1 MNLKTSFFN
10 VTIFKKDLTRFW
22 PLWAIYFIVG
32 LFLCISN
39 NTDLYYQNALTYT
52 QFLTTAIPAM
62 CVYALLTAQLL
73 FGDLFQGRL
82 GYAVHALPVRREGL
96 FFTHF
101 TAGMLMG
108 LVPNLIIALIA
119 MPGMENLWMVAPLWY
134 VIVSLSYFLFF
145 CMAIFC
151 MHCAGNRIGAL
162 AMYALI
168 NCLGPMVMVCV
179 ENFYLSM
186 LYGVELTDKTELIF
200 IQFSPVL
207 YSATNL
213 DWLKIIHSE
222 NCPVQVHTEIAP
234 NYGCLYEFQGIGKS
248 WNYLICLAAVC
259 ILFGLAAF
267 FIYRRRP
274 MESAG
279 DFISF
284 KPMNLVFTVAGS
296 VAAGYL
302 IYLITGEAY
311 WGLFVGLILGFIA
324 CRMLLER
331 SIKVFSKKNHIGLG
345 ILLGVAA
352 LTLLLT
358 YFDAFGIVTR
368 VPETDKIESVSIADG
383 HVSDLWLELDV
394 PTGEELVQA
403 GDQLTGSFG
412 KSFGYT
418 FAGEKDMENIRKIHQ
433 LLIAE
438 GDARDEVNHY
448 ETITIFYRL
457 KNGTTIT
464 RYYYTAG
471 DSQAMQN
478 LKGLT
483 NSPRFI
489 LGFDTPEEMLECLNC
504 ISPSLALPGPANK
517 RIRNAQWLERFVN
530 ALYEDARAGNMVN
543 KGRIYMSLFMEYEG
557 DTVSDQYNLLQ
568 IPYEATNTLNCM
580 QEYLVWLHNKY
591 PFG

>member
-1 MNLKTSFFN
+1 
-10 VTIFKKDLTRFW
+10 
-22 PLWAIYFIVG
+22 
-32 LFLCISN
+32 
-39 NTDLYYQNALTYT
+39 
-52 QFLTTAIPAM
+52 
-62 CVYALLTAQLL
+62 
-73 FGDLFQGRL
+73 
-82 GYAVHALPVRREGL
+82 
-96 FFTHF
+96 
-101 TAGMLMG
+101 
-108 LVPNLIIALIA
+108 
-119 MPGMENLWMVAPLWY
+119 
-134 VIVSLSYFLFF
+134 
-145 CMAIFC
+145 
-151 MHCAGNRIGAL
+151 
-162 AMYALI
+162 
-168 NCLGPMVMVCV
+168 
-179 ENFYLSM
+179 
-186 LYGVELTDKTELIF
+186 
-200 IQFSPVL
+200 
-207 YSATNL
+207 
-213 DWLKIIHSE
+213 
-222 NCPVQVHTEIAP
+222 
-234 NYGCLYEFQGIGKS
+234 
-248 WNYLICLAAVC
+248 
-259 ILFGLAAF
+259 
-267 FIYRRRP
+267 

-331 SIKVFSKKNHIGLG
+331 SIKVFTKKNHIGLG

-358 YFDAFGIVTR
+358 YFDAFGIVTC

-403 GDQLTGSFG
+403 GDQITGSFG

-418 FAGEKDMENIRKIHQ
+418 FAGEQDMEKIRKIHQ

-438 GDARDEVNHY
+438 GDAREAVNQY

-471 DSQAMQN
+471 DSQAVQN
-478 LKGLT
+478 LKELT

-489 LGFDTPEEMLECLNC
+489 LGFDTPEEMLECLNS
-504 ISPSLALPGPANK
+504 ISPSLALPGPANTS
-517 RIRNAQWLERFVN
+517 IRNAQWLEKFVN

-543 KGRIYMSLFMEYEG
+543 KGRIYMSLFMDYEG

-580 QEYLVWLHNKY
+580 QEYRVWLQDRY